1 MRKYTLSIVIL
12 CLILLS
18 GCSRG
23 LSINTPAVEP
33 EAALGNAPSMEA
45 SSSNH
50 SDPEAD
56 ASMKDGNHE
65 GEQTTD
71 STAKNMPL
79 LAPAPPKQKPGQKII
94 YLTFDDGPTK
104 ATKDILDT
112 LQNYDAQATFF
123 MLEPKMKESPSM
135 VKRIVTEG
143 HSAGLHGVTH
153 DKYKFYQSP
162 QTSINEM
169 TQAQQTL
176 EKLTGVHSTI
186 IRTPYGSVPFLT
198 DSFRTALDKQGF
210 TLWDWNVDSSD
221 WSNGQYLSTTIHQI
235 QKQISAGIIP
245 IVLMHDKPETAKHLP
260 ALLKFLSQNGFM
272 TKTIGSDTQPY
283 SFNCYN
289 RCHPVNPVKK
299 PQMAENEQTPIWK
312 ASLTR

>member
-18 GCSRG
+18 ACSKN
-23 LSINTPAVEP
+23 LSINTPAVKP
-33 EAALGNAPSMEA
+33 AAVLGNAASIED

-50 SDPEAD
+50 AD
-56 ASMKDGNHE
+56 AEANASSIPQNPQRLVPE
-65 GEQTTD
+65 
-71 STAKNMPL
+71 
-79 LAPAPPKQKPGQKII
+79 PPKEKPGQKII
-94 YLTFDDGPTK
+94 YLTFDDGPSM
-104 ATKDILDT
+104 ATKNILDT

-123 MLEPKMKESPSM
+123 MLEPKMKEWPSM
-135 VKRIVTEG
+135 VKRIVTEDHG
-143 HSAGLHGVTH
+143 AGLHGVTH

-162 QTSINEM
+162 QTAIHEM
-169 TQAQQTL
+169 TQAQGTL

-186 IRTPYGSVPFLT
+186 IRTPYGSVPYLM
-198 DSFRTALDKQGF
+198 DSYRIALDKQGF
-210 TLWDWNVDSSD
+210 KLWDWNVDSSD

-260 ALLKFLSQNGFM
+260 ALLKFLSQNGF
-272 TKTIGSDTQPY
+272 TTQTISSDTQPY

-299 PQMAENEQTPIWK
+299 LQMAGNEQTPIWK
-312 ASLTR
+312 ESLTR

>member
-1 MRKYTLSIVIL
+1 MRKYILSIVIL
-12 CLILLS
+12 CLILLLS

-50 SDPEAD
+50 SDAKPD
-56 ASMKDGNHE
+56 ASVSPQNP
-65 GEQTTD
+65 QR
-71 STAKNMPL
+71 
-79 LAPAPPKQKPGQKII
+79 LAPEPPKQKPGQKMI
-94 YLTFDDGPTK
+94 YLTFDDGPTI

-112 LQNYDAQATFF
+112 LQNYDAKATFF

-169 TQAQQTL
+169 TKAQETL
-176 EKLTGVHSTI
+176 EDLTGVHSTI
-186 IRTPYGSVPFLT
+186 IRTPYGSVPYLT

-235 QKQISAGIIP
+235 QKQVSAGIIP

-289 RCHPVNPVKK
+289 RCHPVNPAKK
-299 PQMAENEQTPIWK
+299 LQMAENEQTPIWK
-312 ASLTR
+312 ESLTR